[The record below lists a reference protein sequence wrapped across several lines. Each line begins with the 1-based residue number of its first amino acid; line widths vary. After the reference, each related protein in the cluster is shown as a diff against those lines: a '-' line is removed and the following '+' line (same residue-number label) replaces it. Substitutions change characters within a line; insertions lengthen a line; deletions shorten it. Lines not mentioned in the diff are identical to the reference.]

1 MLYFRGT
8 ADDLTQ
14 SPGEEEIDLQDLMTK
29 LSSTD
34 QERHKS
40 DQTVV
45 KEDGDN
51 NGLVAGAF
59 GLYKTKG
66 VSNYEISTALY
77 GAKDD
82 TVTTSEDA
90 VGGNLCGVFFTAS
103 LRMQSLKLL
112 KVTYYY

>member
-1 MLYFRGT
+1 MLCFDSPI

-34 QERHKS
+34 QESHKS

-77 GAKDD
+77 GAKDKD
-82 TVTTSEDA
+82 TVTDASEDA
-90 VGGNLCGVFFTAS
+90 VGGD
-103 LRMQSLKLL
+103 
-112 KVTYYY
+112 

>member
-1 MLYFRGT
+1 
-8 ADDLTQ
+8 
-14 SPGEEEIDLQDLMTK
+14 MTK

-34 QERHKS
+34 QESHKS

-90 VGGNLCGVFFTAS
+90 VGGNL
-103 LRMQSLKLL
+103 
-112 KVTYYY
+112 